1 MPHSYVRYFSRP
13 GRLGR
18 ISRAAPKATTMKPS
32 PARMT
37 EPTVVYDPKYARIGG
52 PLVLPESRPARRTEP
67 PGEAAFGIL
76 TGVPGPHRIR
86 RARPATRLRL
96 RQRERLVG
104 GDR

>member
-52 PLVLPESRPARRTEP
+52 PLVLPESRPATAGRAART
-67 PGEAAFGIL
+67 AALRIL
-76 TGVPGPHRIR
+76 TGPPGQVRIGTR
-86 RARPATRLRL
+86 RAGRVARGCGRARFP
-96 RQRERLVG
+96 
-104 GDR
+104 